1 MSKSRGTFINART
14 YLKHLNPEYLRY
26 YFAAKTS
33 GGIDDLDLNLD
44 DFIKRVNSDV
54 IGKVVN
60 IASRCAGFINKQ
72 FDNQLASTSK
82 NKLLTDFS
90 LAKDTIAGHY
100 ENGDY
105 GKALREIMSLADKAN
120 QYINELKPWILIKD
134 PKNRDLVQQICSDGL
149 NFYRMLVIY
158 LKPVLPILAEKTEAF
173 LGISDLTWSDLD
185 TKLKGITINKFKP
198 LMTRIE
204 PEKVGAVISDSTP
217 NETAK
222 KKASALN
229 NVPALPQ
236 IEFSDFAKVD
246 LRIVKIVN
254 AENVEGADKLIKLTL
269 DLGDNTTQSVFAGIK
284 AAYTPIDLIG
294 KLTVMVANL
303 APRKMKF
310 GISEGMVLAAGP
322 GGNEIYL
329 LEPDAGA
336 QQGMKVG

>member
-1 MSKSRGTFINART
+1 
-14 YLKHLNPEYLRY
+14 
-26 YFAAKTS
+26 
-33 GGIDDLDLNLD
+33 
-44 DFIKRVNSDV
+44 
-54 IGKVVN
+54 
-60 IASRCAGFINKQ
+60 
-72 FDNQLASTSK
+72 
-82 NKLLTDFS
+82 
-90 LAKDTIAGHY
+90 
-100 ENGDY
+100 
-105 GKALREIMSLADKAN
+105 MSLADKAN

-149 NFYRMLVIY
+149 NFYRLLVIY

-173 LGISDLTWSDLD
+173 LGISDLTWDDLD
-185 TKLKGITINKFKP
+185 TELKGISINKFKP

-204 PEKVGAVISDSTP
+204 PEKVRAVISGSTP

-222 KKASALN
+222 EKASAPN

-269 DLGDNTTQSVFAGIK
+269 DLGDNTTRSVFAGIK
-284 AAYTPIDLIG
+284 AAYTPNDLID